1 MRKEMLNYV
10 KKYSRKRDRN
20 LKYDFMPE
28 LLEIIEKPAHIGGKV
43 IIWSIFTL
51 LLVTIIWASVSKIDV
66 VSTTGGTVNPKGSVI
81 NVQAKQDGVVNEVLV
96 SNGQY
101 VHKGDILVKIDS
113 SYDNI
118 DVENLST
125 QKKLLEEENKIYQM
139 ILDNQDISS
148 IDINQYDESMKN
160 TINYIVTQEKYIEK
174 TNEGSIV
181 DNKEQHNL
189 SVLSKIADNDEK
201 ISEIDNSIKKAENIL
216 DNKILRS
223 ETDGYVTNMQE
234 GLTGNVVATGNVLM
248 NIIPDNTPMELTCY
262 VKNSD
267 IADLKIGKAA
277 VIKLEAY
284 PYSEYGTLTGKITY
298 ISAGAVATDEVK
310 NVYVVK
316 LSIENNNDKIKLLP
330 GMTATIE
337 FDLGKRSIMKYFLD
351 PITGALKNTAR
362 EK

>member
-51 LLVTIIWASVSKIDV
+51 LVVTIIWASVSKIDV

-118 DVENLST
+118 DVENLS
-125 QKKLLEEENKIYQM
+125 
-139 ILDNQDISS
+139 
-148 IDINQYDESMKN
+148 
-160 TINYIVTQEKYIEK
+160 
-174 TNEGSIV
+174 
-181 DNKEQHNL
+181 
-189 SVLSKIADNDEK
+189 VLSKIADNDEK

-216 DNKILRS
+216 DNKILHS

-234 GLTGNVVATGNVLM
+234 GLTGNVVGTGNVLM

-298 ISAGAVATDEVK
+298 ISAGAVSTDEVK

-316 LSIENNNDKIKLLP
+316 LGIENNNDKIKLLP
-330 GMTATIE
+330 GMTATVE

>member
-51 LLVTIIWASVSKIDV
+51 LVVTIIWASVSKIDV

-118 DVENLST
+118 DVE
-125 QKKLLEEENKIYQM
+125 
-139 ILDNQDISS
+139 
-148 IDINQYDESMKN
+148 
-160 TINYIVTQEKYIEK
+160 
-174 TNEGSIV
+174 
-181 DNKEQHNL
+181 NL

-298 ISAGAVATDEVK
+298 ISAGAVSTDEVK

-316 LSIENNNDKIKLLP
+316 LSIENNNDKIRLLP
-330 GMTATIE
+330 GMTATVE
-337 FDLGKRSIMKYFLD
+337 FDLGKRSILKYFLD
-351 PITGALKNTAR
+351 PITVALKNTAR

>member
-51 LLVTIIWASVSKIDV
+51 LVVTIIWASVSKIDV

-118 DVENLST
+118 DVENLS
-125 QKKLLEEENKIYQM
+125 
-139 ILDNQDISS
+139 
-148 IDINQYDESMKN
+148 
-160 TINYIVTQEKYIEK
+160 
-174 TNEGSIV
+174 
-181 DNKEQHNL
+181 
-189 SVLSKIADNDEK
+189 VLSKIADNDEK

-234 GLTGNVVATGNVLM
+234 GLTGNVVGTGNVLM

-298 ISAGAVATDEVK
+298 ISAGAVSTDEVK

-330 GMTATIE
+330 GMTATVE

>member
-51 LLVTIIWASVSKIDV
+51 LVVTIIWASVSKIDV

-118 DVENLST
+118 DVENLS
-125 QKKLLEEENKIYQM
+125 
-139 ILDNQDISS
+139 
-148 IDINQYDESMKN
+148 
-160 TINYIVTQEKYIEK
+160 
-174 TNEGSIV
+174 
-181 DNKEQHNL
+181 
-189 SVLSKIADNDEK
+189 VLSKIADNDEK

-216 DNKILRS
+216 DNKILHS

-234 GLTGNVVATGNVLM
+234 GLTGNVVGTGNVLM

-298 ISAGAVATDEVK
+298 ISAGAVSTDEVK

-316 LSIENNNDKIKLLP
+316 LSIENNNDKIRLLP
-330 GMTATIE
+330 GMTATVE

>member
-51 LLVTIIWASVSKIDV
+51 LVVTIIWASVSKIDV

-118 DVENLST
+118 DVENLS
-125 QKKLLEEENKIYQM
+125 
-139 ILDNQDISS
+139 
-148 IDINQYDESMKN
+148 
-160 TINYIVTQEKYIEK
+160 
-174 TNEGSIV
+174 
-181 DNKEQHNL
+181 
-189 SVLSKIADNDEK
+189 VLSKLADNDEK

-223 ETDGYVTNMQE
+223 DTDGYVTNMQE

-248 NIIPDNTPMELTCY
+248 NIIPDNTPMESTCY

-298 ISAGAVATDEVK
+298 ISAGAVSTDEVK

-316 LSIENNNDKIKLLP
+316 LGIENNNDKIKLLP
-330 GMTATIE
+330 GMTATVE

>member
-51 LLVTIIWASVSKIDV
+51 LVVTIIWASVSKIDV

-118 DVENLST
+118 DVE
-125 QKKLLEEENKIYQM
+125 
-139 ILDNQDISS
+139 
-148 IDINQYDESMKN
+148 
-160 TINYIVTQEKYIEK
+160 
-174 TNEGSIV
+174 
-181 DNKEQHNL
+181 NL

-298 ISAGAVATDEVK
+298 ISAGAVSTDEVK

-316 LSIENNNDKIKLLP
+316 LSIGNNNDKIKLLP
-330 GMTATIE
+330 GMTATVE

-351 PITGALKNTAR
+351 SITGALKNTAR